1 MGETFKIFMYFVF
14 VWIIPL
20 FKILSMG
27 IQLCVVDCFFIFFT
41 SLLKMILHYFTSI
54 VKKISSSFFDIF
66 LFYVNFFF
74 LNIFLFFVYTKFI
87 RLIIVEPRVY
97 MDFISSFIFGQRCII
112 VYYIYYNRS
121 ARRVYYLFVGYIFYF
136 ILMYMVK

>member
-1 MGETFKIFMYFVF
+1 
-14 VWIIPL
+14 
-20 FKILSMG
+20 MG

-54 VKKISSSFFDIF
+54 VKKISSAFFDIF
-66 LFYVNFFF
+66 YYLFLFYSIFKKIYVNFYF

-121 ARRVYYLFVGYIFYF
+121 ARRVYYLFVGCIFYF